1 MLGMHDQALV
11 DPQSVE
17 ALTGSLNKDV
27 AAMREP
33 CMNRLAPG
41 VVDCGEF
48 PSVVFLEPSND

>member
-1 MLGMHDQALV
+1 MLGIHDHALV

-17 ALTGSLNKDV
+17 ALTSSLNKDV

-48 PSVVFLEPSND
+48 PLVVFLEPSND